1 MLPRKCLF
9 APTFSAWEK
18 MEPIFKQPEIKNLNF
33 QLILKVRKPRYTDS
47 KTGSVL
53 SQM

>member
-1 MLPRKCLF
+1 MLPTKCLF
-9 APTFSAWEK
+9 TPTFSVWEK

-47 KTGSVL
+47 KTGFVL